1 MPNINSFADITHDW
15 EQLLRA
21 FADSAEVLAPAEPQ
35 RAGLEQILN
44 RVRETKARQDSHTAN
59 RQQATQ
65 ELEDLVK
72 NGLEQARRL
81 RGMVKGLL
89 GTKAE
94 RLVQFSVAPIRP
106 RSRKTQKQD
115 PLPEAGGGSA
125 PAK

>member
-21 FADSAEVLAPAEPQ
+21 FADSAEILAPAEPQ
-35 RAGLEQILN
+35 RASLERILS
-44 RVRETKARQDSHTAN
+44 RVRETKARQDSHAAI

-65 ELEDLVK
+65 ELDDLVK
-72 NGLEQARRL
+72 DGLEQARRL

-89 GTKAE
+89 GTKTE

-106 RSRKTQKQD
+106 RSRKPQKQE
-115 PLPEAGGGSA
+115 PPPEPGVGAE